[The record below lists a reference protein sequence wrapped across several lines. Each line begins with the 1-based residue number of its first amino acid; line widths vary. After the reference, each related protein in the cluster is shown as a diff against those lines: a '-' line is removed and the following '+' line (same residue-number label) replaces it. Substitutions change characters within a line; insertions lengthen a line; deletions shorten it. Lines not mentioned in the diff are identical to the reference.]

1 MEGIVS
7 VKFDLGVRLATVIY
21 DPAVADPDAIVEAI
35 DRAND
40 LMRPDDDQTDDASRV
55 LE

>member
-1 MEGIVS
+1 M
-7 VKFDLGVRLATVIY
+7 KFDLGSRLATVVY
-21 DPAVADPDAIVEAI
+21 DPEVADPDTIVEAI

-40 LMRPDDDQTDDASRV
+40 LMRPDDDEADDASRV

>member
-7 VKFDLGVRLATVIY
+7 VKFDLGSRLATVVY
-21 DPAVADPDAIVEAI
+21 DPAVAAAAIVEAI
-35 DRAND
+35 DRANE
-40 LMRPDDDQTDDASRV
+40 LMRPDDDQADDASRV

>member
-1 MEGIVS
+1 M
-7 VKFDLGVRLATVIY
+7 KFDLGERLATVVY
-21 DPAVADPDAIVEAI
+21 DPAVADADTIVETI

-40 LMRPDDDQTDDASRV
+40 LMRPDGDQADDASRV

>member
-1 MEGIVS
+1 M
-7 VKFDLGVRLATVIY
+7 KFDLGDRVATVVY
-21 DPAVADPDAIVEAI
+21 DPAVANPDAVVEAI

-40 LMRPDDDQTDDASRV
+40 LMRPDGDQADDAGRV